1 VRILSRDE
9 SDASIASARVY
20 SWNTVGAIAG
30 AVVAGF
36 VLIPIL
42 KYEGTIKLA
51 VMVNAGLALVAA
63 IVVPPR
69 RIALA
74 TGSATLLLIL
84 LLGFSPSAPDALLR
98 VSPLNDLRTGDIR
111 YYDVGR
117 SATVLMLE
125 RDGYFYLRTNGLSEA
140 AIGLKGAPP
149 SKDSQRLLATLP
161 VLARPKAESMLIV
174 GFGGGVVA
182 EDIPTSISDVDIV
195 ELEPKVLEAN
205 RFVSADRSIDPLAD
219 PRINLIVNDARNALR
234 LTTKRYDAIVSQPS
248 HPWTAGASHL
258 YTREFMN
265 LVKSRLTAD
274 GVFLQWMNTQF
285 VSEPLL
291 KSLIATLMDVFPHVR
306 AYQFDANVLFF
317 LASNSE
323 IKPEAQILAT
333 GEPFKSRPQEFKRKG
348 IGSVNDLVAALAWDE
363 DGLSQLAADAPL
375 ITDNDNRMA
384 TQSVVAFENNVLPYS
399 RLQELIRQYGS
410 LFDPQSD
417 IHQEMASAIDFVYVV
432 DRLEMIHAWGLSKSL
447 ADTLSA
453 SRNPTS
459 LLLEAKIM
467 QMRIPGP
474 RTDQKLLAVL
484 DADPDNSIATYM
496 LLRNRGDAVMD
507 GSLPGRIQPY
517 VGNLTDVALAVIESM
532 EFAQRRELSRVRE
545 DDELLAQAEPYEQ
558 WYLDAAKLRADWRI
572 MAARMGES
580 GDYAAQAL
588 DIIDE
593 VIALRQDIDF
603 YGMRMA
609 AAFLADDYDAVI
621 ETARR
626 MVWLIRQNFEF
637 RTGASGWQPS
647 TDELSRTLVR
657 LESMQ
662 TGLSVVRASGRVADY
677 KFATLDENISELRQE
692 IESYAAP

>member
-1 VRILSRDE
+1 
-9 SDASIASARVY
+9 
-20 SWNTVGAIAG
+20 
-30 AVVAGF
+30 
-36 VLIPIL
+36 
-42 KYEGTIKLA
+42 
-51 VMVNAGLALVAA
+51 
-63 IVVPPR
+63 
-69 RIALA
+69 
-74 TGSATLLLIL
+74 
-84 LLGFSPSAPDALLR
+84 
-98 VSPLNDLRTGDIR
+98 
-111 YYDVGR
+111 
-117 SATVLMLE
+117 MLE

-363 DGLSQLAADAPL
+363 HGLSQLAADAPL

-484 DADPDNSIATYM
+484 EADPDNSIATYM
-496 LLRNRGDAVMD
+496 LLRNRGDAVMH
-507 GSLPGRIQPY
+507 GSLPGRIRPY

-532 EFAQRRELSRVRE
+532 EFAQRRELNHARNN
-545 DDELLAQAEPYEQ
+545 DELLAQAEPYEQ

-572 MAARMGES
+572 IAARMGES

-677 KFATLDENISELRQE
+677 KFAALDENISELRQE